1 MIASSLA
8 TPQIWKKEK
17 PEIIIIILICDGEY
31 VQEGWNGRKFPH
43 DFQVLYN
50 PHRYYYNERKDPGL
64 FSYIS
69 SEKDRRHIY
78 LGQFRS
84 KKTTDIYSSGNFV
97 RNNPYQGGEFFSCL
111 LRTQSDKPSLTK
123 EPSFQ
128 VEVSTLYFPNNRLT
142 RKSPFQGLL
151 QKSLRKELST
161 FVWTFVLD
169 ATLPNF

>member
-1 MIASSLA
+1 M
-8 TPQIWKKEK
+8 E
-17 PEIIIIILICDGEY
+17 E
-31 VQEGWNGRKFPH
+31 NPH
-43 DFQVLYN
+43 DFQVQMLYN
-50 PHRYYYNERKDPGL
+50 PHRYYYYERKDPGL

-84 KKTTDIYSSGNFV
+84 KKTADIYSSGNFV

-128 VEVSTLYFPNNRLT
+128 VEVSTLYFPKNRLT

-151 QKSLRKELST
+151 
-161 FVWTFVLD
+161 
-169 ATLPNF
+169 